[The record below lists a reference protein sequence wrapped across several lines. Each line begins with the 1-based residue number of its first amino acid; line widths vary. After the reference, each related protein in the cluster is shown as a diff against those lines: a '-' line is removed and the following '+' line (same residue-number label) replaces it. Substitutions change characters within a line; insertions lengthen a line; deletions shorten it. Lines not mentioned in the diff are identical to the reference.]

1 MGRPDSAS
9 RTLNHADSDR
19 RTQLVVV
26 ALPDEND
33 QVHKVSSEKVP
44 HLTLLYL
51 GEPEFTPF
59 QFVHIMEFVEHA
71 ASNLTRFSL
80 DVESRGT
87 LGDKNAD
94 VLFFNKKWSK
104 HLAEFRQ
111 QLLQD
116 PLIFQAFHSTEQ
128 FEGWTPH
135 LTLGYPE
142 TPAKTTDMEYGEFYN
157 VRFNRI
163 AVWLDDSSGPE
174 FKLKDYDYDMEVA
187 MSDLG
192 TPRPDVLAGVLEHY
206 GVKGMKW
213 GVRRSDAELAKASSE
228 PKAPTSADSKAA
240 SAAQAKINKS
250 GTQSLSNQELQG
262 LITRM
267 NLERQYSTMTAQH
280 PNDLDRGLQTVQKV
294 LKVGKTVEDVRK
306 FMKTDTGK
314 AVATGVKGA
323 LAAAAAYATGGAT
336 AAAGAGASVVIR
348 NVTNR

>member
-1 MGRPDSAS
+1 MGS
-9 RTLNHADSDR
+9 RSSLNHAESDR
-19 RTQLVVV
+19 KTQLVVV

-33 QVHKVSSEKVP
+33 YVRKVSSEKSP

-51 GEPEFTPF
+51 GEPDFTTF
-59 QFVHIMEFVEHA
+59 QLVHVMEYVEHA
-71 ASNLTRFSL
+71 TSQMTRFSL

-94 VLFFNKKWSK
+94 VLFFSKRWSK
-104 HLAEFRQ
+104 NVAEFRDR
-111 QLLQD
+111 LLQD

-128 FEGWTPH
+128 FEGWIPH

-142 TPAKTTDMEYGEFYN
+142 TPAKKPDPDFGEFFN

-163 AVWLDDSSGPE
+163 AVWVNNSSGPE
-174 FKLKDYDYDMEVA
+174 YKLKDYEYDYDLDVA
-187 MSDLG
+187 MSDLKAS
-192 TPRPDVLAGVLEHY
+192 RPDILTGMLQHY

-213 GVRRSDAELAKASSE
+213 GVRRSDAELSKASSAS
-228 PKAPTSADSKAA
+228 KAPESADSRAA
-240 SAAQAKINKS
+240 NAAQVKINQS
-250 GTQSLSNQELQG
+250 GTKSLSNQELQG

-267 NLERQYSTMTAQH
+267 NLERQYSTMASQR

-294 LKVGKTVEDVRK
+294 LKVGKTVEEVRK

-323 LAAAAAYATGGAT
+323 LAATAAYATGGAT
-336 AAAGAGASVVIR
+336 AAAGAGASVIIR
-348 NVTNR
+348 NAANR